1 MVAFWA
7 SETNPMWFVKHF
19 WSSLMLEMCWSKRF
33 SIFLTSWHLLS
44 EVGSNTLHEIE
55 NSLGIVNLVQA
66 NLTFTNVKAV
76 WRLGNSKTMSP
87 IWEFHWNLKM
97 GRGLIKCVWVLG
109 FLGNVEFGAKKRIPS
124 KSPKKNSD
132 SFLRCPSNGG
142 EQDIGKIGEIL
153 GNRPKKMFHYMGDG
167 RL

>member
-55 NSLGIVNLVQA
+55 NSLGILNLVQA

-109 FLGNVEFGAKKRIPS
+109 VLGNVEFGAKKNS
-124 KSPKKNSD
+124 KQVPPKKIGFFFEVSKQW
-132 SFLRCPSNGG
+132 RVKGI
-142 EQDIGKIGEIL
+142 IGKIVEIL
-153 GNRPKKMFHYMGDG
+153 GNMQKNTHMGDG

>member
-97 GRGLIKCVWVLG
+97 GRGLIKCVWVWG

-132 SFLRCPSNGG
+132 SFLRCQSNGG
-142 EQDIGKIGEIL
+142 L
-153 GNRPKKMFHYMGDG
+153 GHPHASLPDWGLLG
-167 RL
+167 